1 VLRKLRNKKGSEVIQ
16 VLIVIAIMGAVA
28 VASIIGIS
36 NKIRSQNT
44 NVMNNIDTNITQAV
58 NQPNT

>member
-1 VLRKLRNKKGSEVIQ
+1 MLRKLRNKKGSEVIQ

-28 VASIIGIS
+28 VSSIIGIS